1 MDKIRRLAN
10 AGMKISLSEKT
21 AERLD
26 QLNEEEVEQLVR
38 ICKKLTDKEGGA
50 TLVYTPMAWSQP
62 PHSKY

>member
-1 MDKIRRLAN
+1 MDRIRKLVN
-10 AGMKISLSEKT
+10 AGLKISLSERT

-26 QLNEEEVEQLVR
+26 QLNEEEVEQLIG

-50 TLVYTPMAWSQP
+50 SLVYTPMAWSQP